1 MRLASYRRKEGR
13 TATAA
18 PRSAWVVEDGTLVDI
33 RRAVEWWCESYSTRA
48 GGGHVR
54 GFLRKHGALFQ
65 DLSELVWRGEVSDLW
80 KAMRQVY
87 DDWSEAVRHG
97 NESALACTIDS
108 DTVNLCLPF
117 RPRSFRDFYAFE
129 QHVATCRRKR
139 GLDMVP
145 EWYEFPVFYF
155 SNTTS
160 FRGPNEPVW
169 APPGCQELDYEL
181 EVACV
186 IGKPGRNI
194 AAKEADEY
202 ILGYAILNDWSARD
216 VQRQEMKVGLGP
228 AKGKDF
234 ATSFGPYLVTADHLD
249 DVAVSGAH
257 GRRHRLTM
265 IASVNGRTIS
275 SGNLADIHFTFAQMI
290 ERASADVDLMPG
302 DVIGSGTVGTG
313 CILEL
318 GTQVHSWLQPG
329 DVVELTVDKLGV
341 LQTPIVERPNWR

>member
-1 MRLASYRRKEGR
+1 
-13 TATAA
+13 
-18 PRSAWVVEDGTLVDI
+18 
-33 RRAVEWWCESYSTRA
+33 
-48 GGGHVR
+48 
-54 GFLRKHGALFQ
+54 
-65 DLSELVWRGEVSDLW
+65 
-80 KAMRQVY
+80 
-87 DDWSEAVRHG
+87 
-97 NESALACTIDS
+97 
-108 DTVNLCLPF
+108 
-117 RPRSFRDFYAFE
+117 
-129 QHVATCRRKR
+129 
-139 GLDMVP
+139 
-145 EWYEFPVFYF
+145 
-155 SNTTS
+155 
-160 FRGPNEPVW
+160 
-169 APPGCQELDYEL
+169 
-181 EVACV
+181 
-186 IGKPGRNI
+186 
-194 AAKEADEY
+194 
-202 ILGYAILNDWSARD
+202 
-216 VQRQEMKVGLGP
+216 VGLGP